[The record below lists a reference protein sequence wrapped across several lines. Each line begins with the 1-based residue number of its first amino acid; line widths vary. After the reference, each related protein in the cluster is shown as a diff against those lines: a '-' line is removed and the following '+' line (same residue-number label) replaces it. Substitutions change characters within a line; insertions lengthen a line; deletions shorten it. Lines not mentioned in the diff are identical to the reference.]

1 MAGATDL
8 VQVISSVGFPIVM
21 CLILMWY
28 TKDIM
33 EKHKDESD
41 KFTEALHQNT
51 LVLQELCD
59 KLEAIE
65 GK

>member
-1 MAGATDL
+1 MWDVNTI
-8 VQVISSVGFPIVM
+8 VTMISSVGFPIVM